1 METTTINFEETF
13 SSMYPNYAFLI
24 QYIHEA
30 LGKDEIV
37 WSDLTAFNLKRIA
50 EYIKGKVTA
59 NSANSYF
66 ARLKAFLNL
75 MADDVEL
82 PTNKFAAILKTKREP
97 QQNVALTEDEV
108 ERIYQYYR
116 HIPKDIPLHKRE
128 KEVLTLFL
136 LECYCGGR
144 GVDVEN
150 MTTANIENG
159 RLSYVS
165 KKTHTLATMPVHHR
179 LRRLL
184 LCKPKTE
191 YSRMTKNRIVK
202 NACKKCGIDEKV
214 TIYYHGSMQ
223 TKPKYEFCGFH
234 TARRSFASMLAAK
247 GVPVVEIAQYMSHS
261 NISMTERYIKID
273 NKRSSEA
280 AMKFFC
286 G

>member
-1 METTTINFEETF
+1 METTINFEETF
-13 SSMYPNYAFLI
+13 SSMYPDRAFLLR
-24 QYIHEA
+24 YIHEA
-30 LGKDEIV
+30 LGKEEIE
-37 WSDLTAFNLKRIA
+37 WNDLTAFNLKRIA
-50 EYIKGKVTA
+50 EYIKTKVTA

-66 ARLKAFLNL
+66 AKLKAFLNL

-82 PTNKFAAILKTKREP
+82 PTNKFASILKTKREP

-108 ERIYQYYR
+108 ERIYQYYK
-116 HIPKDIPLHKRE
+116 HIPKDIPLRKRE
-128 KEVLTLFL
+128 VEVLALFL

-144 GVDVEN
+144 GIDVEN

-165 KKTHTLATMPVHHR
+165 QKTHTLATMPVHYR
-179 LRRLL
+179 FRELL
-184 LCKPKTE
+184 KRKPKTE
-191 YSRMTKNRIVK
+191 YCRMTKNRIVK

-247 GVPVVEIAQYMSHS
+247 GVPIVEIAQYMSHS
-261 NISMTERYIKID
+261 NISMTERYIKVD

-280 AMKFFC
+280 AMAFF
-286 G
+286 GG